1 MLHVPNENPDG
12 IKGKKNLIHGRTLN
26 LLPFFF
32 NHQKHYICTF
42 SENCRPTLMY

>member
-12 IKGKKNLIHGRTLN
+12 IKGKKKSDTWQNIEFIT
-26 LLPFFF
+26 FFF